1 MRTCAGQL
9 AWVANA
15 TRPDQSFLASFLQ
28 GIQDK
33 GDVSHL
39 QLYNKAVRE
48 MKERKVCLH
57 FPPGIPLEQMRVMCI
72 LTQGGAHVQMAKAR
86 VGTYYA

>member
-9 AWVANA
+9 AWVA
-15 TRPDQSFLASFLQ
+15 TRPDQPFLASFLQ

-33 GDVSHL
+33 GDVSHVRI
-39 QLYNKAVRE
+39 YNTAVRE

-57 FPPGIPLEQMRVMCI
+57 FRPGIPLEQMKIMCI
-72 LTQGGAHVQMAKAR
+72 SDAGWGTRANGVMPDSPRHV
-86 VGTYYA
+86 